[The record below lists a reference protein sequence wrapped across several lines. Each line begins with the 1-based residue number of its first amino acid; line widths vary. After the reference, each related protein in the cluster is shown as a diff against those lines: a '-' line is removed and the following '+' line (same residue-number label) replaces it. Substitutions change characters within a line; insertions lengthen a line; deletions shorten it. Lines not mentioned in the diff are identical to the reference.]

1 MLQQGVGTSG
11 HAPVEVSA
19 NGAEGLR
26 VVDWAGLVFRLPE
39 CLAASHQPCPTLHFG
54 VSHQRS
60 SFTCSPILTL
70 GKSESI
76 LPGPEV
82 AMSGQW
88 SCWEPSET
96 AVPKRGSLRSLPHPP
111 PASTAGQLERT
122 LRRLVDDND
131 PDPAACL

>member
-39 CLAASHQPCPTLHFG
+39 CLAASHQRCPTLHFG

-60 SFTCSPILTL
+60 SFTCWPILTL
-70 GKSESI
+70 GQSESI

-82 AMSGQW
+82 AMSGHW
-88 SCWEPSET
+88 SYWEPSET
-96 AVPKRGSLRSLPHPP
+96 GVPKRDPSGRSLPRPWIIRWGHGG
-111 PASTAGQLERT
+111 AREG
-122 LRRLVDDND
+122 LRQ
-131 PDPAACL
+131 PTS